1 MGMKTEDRT
10 SNASPD
16 RSKRR
21 LGKMLA
27 MFGRRNAKLNTDSHS
42 APKQYGVR
50 LATHAGLAAICMAG
64 LAGQPALAG
73 DKVVDI
79 GYQLMVNPWKVAIA
93 DHAFEKATGYTI
105 HWHQFSSGGQ
115 AIKALASGAIQ
126 ITSAGSVP
134 IAAAVSN
141 GLPVQ
146 LFWILEGIGSNE
158 ELVVRNG
165 AGIASPKDLAGKPI
179 GVPVGS
185 TSDLDL
191 YYALKQWGVQA
202 RVLDMQPDAIVAG
215 WTRGDIDAAFVW
227 DPALSRIKR
236 TGKVMI
242 TSGQICEKSGIC
254 TYDGLAVDKNWA
266 AKHPQFMTAFV
277 KVLGEYYAKYND
289 NPGAWTPGSAMVSKI
304 VKLNGAN
311 PKDVPGI
318 LKGYIFPDLKQQVS
332 TTWLGANAG
341 KSMAISAKFLSEIGQ
356 LGQPGSDAKYSAA
369 VTTEWVDKALAQ

>member
-1 MGMKTEDRT
+1 
-10 SNASPD
+10 
-16 RSKRR
+16 
-21 LGKMLA
+21 MLT
-27 MFGRRNAKLNTDSHS
+27 MFGGRNAQLNIQSST
-42 APKQYGVR
+42 APKKHGVRR
-50 LATHAGLAAICMAG
+50 LATHAGLTAVCIAG
-64 LAGQPALAG
+64 LAGQPVQAS

-93 DHAFEKATGYTI
+93 DRAFEKATGYTI

-115 AIKALASGAIQ
+115 AIKALASGALQ

-158 ELVVRNG
+158 ELVVRDG
-165 AGIASPKDLAGKPI
+165 SGITSSKDLAGKPI

-289 NPGAWTPGSAMVSKI
+289 DPGAWTPDSAMVAKI
-304 VKLNGAN
+304 VKLNGAD
-311 PKDVPGI
+311 PKDVPSI

-356 LGQPGSDAKYSAA
+356 LSQPGSNAVYSAA
-369 VTTEWVDKALAQ
+369 VTTEWVNKALTK